1 MRIDLGELCVHCGNS
16 TAFGSGRFVDRYP
29 VFWLQRDGDGI
40 EYTGYC
46 CNECEL
52 AFEAERGEQSVT
64 YSPSTSSGG
73 YGMRITHHLTDRK
86 YRMDNIFEYR
96 NNREEE
102 WQDLTDFDC
111 LEMRVFTDDIN
122 GGYIAEF
129 LITYGGPTVR
139 LTIDSR
145 YRYGELFHSWGV
157 NYDGNKK
164 DTVNISEEVTNN
176 FKEFIE
182 TSCITFV

>member
-1 MRIDLGELCVHCGNS
+1 
-16 TAFGSGRFVDRYP
+16 
-29 VFWLQRDGDGI
+29 
-40 EYTGYC
+40 
-46 CNECEL
+46 
-52 AFEAERGEQSVT
+52 
-64 YSPSTSSGG
+64 
-73 YGMRITHHLTDRK
+73 MRITHHLTDRK

-102 WQDLTDFDC
+102 WQDLNDFDC
-111 LEMRVFTDDIN
+111 LEMRVFTDDMN

-129 LITYGGPTVR
+129 LITFGGPTVR